1 MSVPPHRPVITL
13 LTDYGITDEF
23 AGVLHGVISMI
34 CPDARVINLTHGVVR
49 HDIRGGAAVL
59 AQSLPYMPIGVHM
72 AVVDPTVGG
81 DRRAVALKLADERLL
96 VGPDNGLLWPAAEA
110 RGGIVEAVEIS
121 KSPWRLQPVSATFH
135 GRDVFAP
142 VSAHLAAGEPLAAA
156 GEPLDPSELIRLE
169 TPRAWTEGGAMVA
182 TVTTSDRFGNVQLGA
197 IEADIVALGAEQ
209 GDQLQVRLPSGEQHP
224 ARYARTFS
232 DVEQGDLILFED
244 SAQRLAIGFNH
255 GSAVI
260 RLGLQ
265 TGDELRIS
273 IARQDSREDGSDV
286 TRQDGSGT

>member
-1 MSVPPHRPVITL
+1 MNVPPHRPVITL

-23 AGVLHGVISMI
+23 AGVLNGVISMI

-96 VGPDNGLLWPAAEA
+96 VGPDNGLLWPAAEVG
-110 RGGIVEAVEIS
+110 GGIVQAVEIS

-135 GRDVFAP
+135 GRDIFAP
-142 VSAHLAAGEPLAAA
+142 VSAHLAAGEPLATA
-156 GEPLDPSELIRLE
+156 GEPLDPALLIRLQ

-182 TVTTSDRFGNVQLGA
+182 TVATSDRFGNVQLGA
-197 IEADIVALGAEQ
+197 VKTDIAALGAQ
-209 GDQLQVRLPSGEQHP
+209 RGAHLTVRLPSGEQHP

-244 SAQRLAIGFNH
+244 SAQRLALGFNH

-273 IARQDSREDGSDV
+273 VAREDSREEVARENG
-286 TRQDGSGT
+286 RGT